1 MYRRGAR
8 GGRRRPQ
15 FEQEEHVQIDLQ
27 QTHERVT
34 VLAPK
39 GRLDMSSA
47 PAFRERVRQL
57 IDSGVNQLV
66 VDFGEVSFVDS
77 SGLGAVIGGLKLARR
92 AGGDLR
98 IARPNQQVLL
108 VLDLT
113 SLNRVLQPYGSL
125 EEALAGF

>member
-1 MYRRGAR
+1 MPARRVAAG
-8 GGRRRPQ
+8 
-15 FEQEEHVQIDLQ
+15 FHHIEQEDHVQIDLQ
-27 QTHERVT
+27 QASERVT

-57 IDSGVNQLV
+57 IDAGTSQLV

-77 SGLGAVIGGLKLARR
+77 SGLGAVIGGLKLSRQS
-92 AGGDLR
+92 GGDLR

-113 SLNRVLQPYGSL
+113 SLNRVLQPYASL